1 MKSDWNPEMLKAFE
15 MIMKIDHTFK
25 KVYDQIGLPKNRT
38 MKKGFQS
45 LAKIIIGQQISTNV
59 ANNIHNKLM
68 IDDALNENKIL
79 SLSVIDL
86 KKYGLSSQKS
96 FYLKNLAELIH
107 KKEINLNTLN
117 KLSSEEISVAK
128 NIHNKLM
135 KDDVLNKNKI
145 LSLSVIDLKKYGL
158 SSQKSFYLK
167 NLAELIHKKE
177 INLNTLNKLSS
188 EEISDTLIKI
198 KGVGK
203 WTINNYKIFVLQ
215 EINAWPSADL
225 ALQEAVKIIK
235 KVQLR
240 PNESEMEKL
249 GNQWEPYRTAA
260 ALFLWHF
267 YNKVKVEKI
276 NIQI

>member
-1 MKSDWNPEMLKAFE
+1 
-15 MIMKIDHTFK
+15 MIIKIDHTFK
-25 KVYDQIGLPKNRT
+25 KVYDQIGPPKNRT

-59 ANNIHNKLM
+59 ADTIYNKLM
-68 IDDALNENKIL
+68 IDDILNENRLL
-79 SLSVIDL
+79 SLSVNDL

-107 KKEINLNTLN
+107 KKELNLNTLN
-117 KLSSEEISVAK
+117 KLSSEEINNS
-128 NIHNKLM
+128 
-135 KDDVLNKNKI
+135 
-145 LSLSVIDLKKYGL
+145 
-158 SSQKSFYLK
+158 
-167 NLAELIHKKE
+167 
-177 INLNTLNKLSS
+177 
-188 EEISDTLIKI
+188 LIKI

-215 EINAWPSADL
+215 DINAWPSADL

-235 KVQLR
+235 KFQLR
-240 PNESEMEKL
+240 PNENEMEKL

>member
-1 MKSDWNPEMLKAFE
+1 MKSNWNPEMLKAFE
-15 MIMKIDHTFK
+15 MIIKIDHTIK
-25 KVYDQIGLPKNRT
+25 KVYDQIGPPKNRA

-59 ANNIHNKLM
+59 ADTIYNKLM
-68 IDDALNENKIL
+68 IDDILNENRLL
-79 SLSVIDL
+79 SLSVNDL

-96 FYLKNLAELIH
+96 FYLKNLAELID
-107 KKEINLNTLN
+107 KKELNLNTLN
-117 KLSSEEISVAK
+117 KLSSEEINNS
-128 NIHNKLM
+128 
-135 KDDVLNKNKI
+135 
-145 LSLSVIDLKKYGL
+145 
-158 SSQKSFYLK
+158 
-167 NLAELIHKKE
+167 
-177 INLNTLNKLSS
+177 
-188 EEISDTLIKI
+188 LIKI

-215 EINAWPSADL
+215 DINAWPSADL

-235 KVQLR
+235 KFQLR
-240 PNESEMEKL
+240 PNENEMEKL